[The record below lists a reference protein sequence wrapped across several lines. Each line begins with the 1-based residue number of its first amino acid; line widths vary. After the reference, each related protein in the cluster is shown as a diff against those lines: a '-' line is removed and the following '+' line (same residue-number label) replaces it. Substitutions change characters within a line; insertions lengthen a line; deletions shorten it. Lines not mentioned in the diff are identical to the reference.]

1 MKKRK
6 IMSLTA
12 LLLCAALATPAYASQ
27 TTRVVVTKN
36 GVQGSTLTIKEP
48 LTSISWEELDNL
60 IREGSLSV
68 LVLEETIKSIDA
80 IDYNQMKNDVLK
92 AMIEVNN
99 AKSSINSVSTYL
111 SSLQDNNAANAADYA
126 LYSMSSSTIISSLD
140 SSYDSLK
147 ETYDSIKDGSIE
159 DDNDDVIRQ
168 LEDAITQIVIAGE
181 TLYLSIL
188 TMEDSMED
196 AYRGISQLDMNIQE
210 VKLRQQLGQVTEQ
223 DVMQLE
229 NTRRS
234 TEDQIEILD
243 MTIKTYKAQLQ
254 ALIGEEPTGEIE
266 LEEPPEVTDADI
278 AGIDY
283 DDDLASAKAASWTM
297 REAKISTNNA
307 GDDWD
312 DVQDDYEDWEYE
324 YEVGEHIWNSAHL
337 SYDATE
343 QSFELSFKNLYDTL
357 IQKQLVIASY
367 EKTVEYYEKQLE
379 ITELKLD
386 LGMVGYMDYI
396 DALNDKTS
404 AESDLNSAKREL
416 LIAYNNYENAAMY
429 GIVD

>member
-1 MKKRK
+1 MKKHK
-6 IMSLTA
+6 LMSLTA
-12 LLLCAALATPAYASQ
+12 LMLCAALAAPAYAAQ

-48 LTSISWEELDNL
+48 LTSISWDELDNL
-60 IREGSLSV
+60 IREGSLNV
-68 LVLEETIKSIDA
+68 LALEETIKSIDA
-80 IDYNQMKNDVLK
+80 IDYNQMKNDILK
-92 AMIEVNN
+92 VMIEVNN
-99 AKSSINSVSTYL
+99 AKSSINSVKTYL
-111 SSLQDNNAANAADYA
+111 NALGESASEADYA

-140 SSYDSLK
+140 NSYDSLK
-147 ETYDSIKDGSIE
+147 ETYDSIKDGSME

-243 MTIKTYKAQLQ
+243 MTIKTYKSQLQ

-266 LEEPPEVTDADI
+266 LEEPPEVTEADI
-278 AGIDY
+278 VGIDY
-283 DDDLASAKAASWTM
+283 DEDLASAKAASWTM

-307 GDDWD
+307 GDDWY
-312 DVQDDYEDWEYE
+312 DVQDEYEDWEYE
-324 YEVGEHIWNSAHL
+324 YEVGEHTWNSAHL

-343 QSFELSFKNLYDTL
+343 QSFELSFKNLYNTL